1 MKRGHDQQSQWKIVL
16 PKKLL
21 KPAIKWFHLV
31 TGHPGEKRLEMTL
44 KQRYYHPEIRHEVL
58 RFKCDAC
65 QRHKLPGKGYG
76 LLPEKEIKEQ
86 PFEEVAVDLIGP
98 WEVKIHNK
106 MCTFLALTI
115 IDPVTNLTEL
125 VRVDDK
131 TSDHVSKKFAQTWL
145 TRYPWPVKCI
155 HDHGGEFTGWEFQRL
170 LERKKSCLEEKT
182 VV

>member
-1 MKRGHDQQSQWKIVL
+1 MKRGYDQQSQLKIVL

-65 QRHKLPGKGYG
+65 QCHKLPGKGYG

-86 PFEEVAVDLIGP
+86 PF
-98 WEVKIHNK
+98 
-106 MCTFLALTI
+106 
-115 IDPVTNLTEL
+115 
-125 VRVDDK
+125 
-131 TSDHVSKKFAQTWL
+131 
-145 TRYPWPVKCI
+145 
-155 HDHGGEFTGWEFQRL
+155 
-170 LERKKSCLEEKT
+170 
-182 VV
+182 